1 MSKYLEPILWAPS
14 ITDSGISTLASLSKD
29 FTESNTSSL
38 DLLVLWVHRRF
49 EGKDVSHT
57 VLIPPVYF
65 GLICLISSIP
75 TLDVSAFGFQIPNAC
90 SDFLISFWICLV
102 ISSRRS
108 FKTLKTFVKF
118 SSCSHILASKQ
129 HFCSSNF
136 SSIFLVIIK
145 TLFKKDKLCH
155 SRKWIMV
162 DVRGCYIIM
171 H

>member
-1 MSKYLEPILWAPS
+1 MTQCFVGMPS
-14 ITDSGISTLASLSKD
+14 IRRQRRLPYC
-29 FTESNTSSL
+29 SNSPWL
-38 DLLVLWVHRRF
+38 FWFDMFYLLNSDTWCF
-49 EGKDVSHT
+49 
-57 VLIPPVYF
+57 
-65 GLICLISSIP
+65 SIW
-75 TLDVSAFGFQIPNAC
+75 F
-90 SDFLISFWICLV
+90 SDFKCLQWHLISFSICLV
-102 ISSRRS
+102 ISFRRS